1 MVSVI
6 EEKSEREGRRV
17 HQQQHHYNDYHQSE
31 SSAYSLFVLAIRSP
45 QTKQKYLQRFGYFL
59 DFAQVETG
67 KGTSIEES
75 CNMLA
80 EVLFCSVTQRGE
92 FLLFPG
98 AGFLSHYQF
107 SHHSIDVTPL
117 LYVETRYIELFYTK
131 SMK

>member
-6 EEKSEREGRRV
+6 EEKSEREGRRLQ
-17 HQQQHHYNDYHQSE
+17 QQQHHYNDYLQSE

-45 QTKQKYLQRFGYFL
+45 QTKQKYLRFGYFL

-131 SMK
+131 SME